1 MCRKLPPFETSFS
14 LDFIFVSLFPILY
27 LFLLLLC
34 LTRGFSSSAVD
45 CIFFFKVFYKLHFF
59 CPFFFC
65 LHCFLHLSSQI
76 QRRKSYFYYLRF
88 ISFSLF
94 PPIFTF
100 MLFAVEA
107 QTIQSKVKRHV
118 QVRLLFLFFF
128 LSLLSSSLILSLNLF
143 VAVDYSLSPSLSL
156 FSLFTFLFC
165 LQTAYLVHRY
175 MCILSSL

>member
-45 CIFFFKVFYKLHFF
+45 CIFFFKVFYKLHFLSVF
-59 CPFFFC
+59 FLSALLSSPFFANPKKKK
-65 LHCFLHLSSQI
+65 L
-76 QRRKSYFYYLRF
+76 FYYLRF